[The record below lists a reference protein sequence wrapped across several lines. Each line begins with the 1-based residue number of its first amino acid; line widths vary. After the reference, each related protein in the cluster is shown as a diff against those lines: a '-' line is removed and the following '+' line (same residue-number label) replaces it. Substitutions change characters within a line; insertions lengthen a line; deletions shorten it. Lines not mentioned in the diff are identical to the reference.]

1 MVDVEFYGTDEAYVI
16 ANITGV
22 IVTKTIPGPLSRY

>member
-1 MVDVEFYGTDEAYVI
+1 MVDAEFYGTDEAYFI

-22 IVTKTIPGPLSRY
+22 IVTKIIPGPLWRC